1 MVYEDVATQWHLA
14 GEHGFDVASFERGT
28 RDEIEIDPLV
38 SSVGGPRKL
47 IHDNASPESE
57 PAGAVRVCLRDLGL
71 GLASIIPRS
80 CRLCDGNAERLRL
93 DELLGFEARR
103 EVEVGSE
110 PALLPRDCDVERK
123 SDQKSEPQKT

>member
-1 MVYEDVATQWHLA
+1 M
-14 GEHGFDVASFERGT
+14 
-28 RDEIEIDPLV
+28 
-38 SSVGGPRKL
+38 
-47 IHDNASPESE
+47 
-57 PAGAVRVCLRDLGL
+57 RVCLRDLGL

-123 SDQKSEPQKT
+123 SDQKSGLKKRETYMLATGPCLCVALWWRADQGLCSFHFDRVL